1 MQLNDALRQVGEE
14 IKAVGAEAISGA
26 FENSI
31 RKLLV
36 YILVLSQTDATGA
49 AYISGLGSSVI
60 GVLRD
65 SHHKNIAGTCT
76 SVRSWR
82 TMIIRVKTLNLA
94 LGNNP
99 RRRNQLL
106 RR

>member
-1 MQLNDALRQVGEE
+1 MQMPAQEHPKTVFTSYWCMSLCCQ
-14 IKAVGAEAISGA
+14 I
-26 FENSI
+26 
-31 RKLLV
+31 
-36 YILVLSQTDATGA
+36 DATGV

-76 SVRSWR
+76 SARSWR
-82 TMIIRVKTLNLA
+82 TLIIRVKTLNLA